1 MVRQHINRRE
11 FLRIAGSSAIL
22 GVGLPGC
29 SIFQTGSADPLE
41 FDVLIKNGLIVDG
54 SGESGY
60 PGSIGIID
68 DKIAAIGSLDH
79 AIAPQIIDAT
89 NLVVAPGFIN
99 IHGHTDGNLLTNPEG
114 TSSVMQGVTL
124 ELGGQ
129 CGGSRG
135 WNIGEFLDELDDL
148 DIGINF
154 ATMVGH
160 GTVRNAVIGSTNR
173 DPNTQE
179 LEQMRQMID
188 QAIQGGAVGLST
200 GLEYTPGNFSKTPE
214 LIEIARALKPYQ
226 LPYATHMRN
235 EDRSLLE
242 AVEESLMIGRE
253 ADCPVQISHLKAL
266 GKPNWHKIDPLFK
279 MLEIA
284 DKERG
289 NVHFDRYPY
298 IAYSTGLSI
307 IFPTWSK
314 DGGNQRFLERLQD
327 ASLQQRIRADVQV
340 KIDQL
345 QSWHAIMVTS
355 VRHED
360 DRKYIGFRVDDIA
373 RDKGADPFEEAVALL
388 LRNNGSVSTVGFG
401 MDEENTRRI
410 LSHPLG
416 MIGSDGSAMPLAGGM
431 VHPRSFG
438 TFARVLGY
446 YCREEKIFDLPTA
459 VKKMTS
465 MPAEKLR
472 IDRRG
477 KLEKGFY
484 ADIAI
489 FDPATVKDTATFEK
503 PRQLPLGVNHVLVNG
518 KLTVQN
524 GEHTGTLAGR
534 PIRFKA

>member
-1 MVRQHINRRE
+1 MTKQHINRRE
-11 FLRIAGSSAIL
+11 FLRIAGSSAVI
-22 GVGLPGC
+22 GAGFSGC
-29 SIFQTGSADPLE
+29 SIFQIGATEPRE
-41 FDVLIKNGLIVDG
+41 FDILIKNGLIVDG
-54 SGESGY
+54 AGKTGY
-60 PGSIGIID
+60 SGSIGIIG
-68 DKIAAIGSLDH
+68 DKIAALGTLDQ
-79 AIAPQIIDAT
+79 AAAPQVIDAT
-89 NLVVAPGFIN
+89 NLVITPGFIN

-135 WNIGEFLDELDDL
+135 WNVGEYLDELEERQ
-148 DIGINF
+148 IGINF

-160 GTVRNAVIGSTNR
+160 GTVRNAVIGSTDR
-173 DPNTQE
+173 EPTAQE
-179 LEQMRQMID
+179 LQQMRQMVD

-214 LIEIARALKPYQ
+214 LIEVARALKPYQ

-242 AVEESLMIGRE
+242 AVEESLTIGKE

-266 GKPNWHKIDPLFK
+266 GKPNWHKIDPLFE
-279 MLEIA
+279 MLEMA

-289 NVHFDRYPY
+289 NIHFDRYPY

-314 DGGNQRFLERLQD
+314 DGGNQRLLERLQD

-345 QSWHAIMVTS
+345 QSWHALMVTS
-355 VRHED
+355 VRHEN
-360 DRKYIGFRVDDIA
+360 DRKYVGWRVDDIA
-373 RDKGADPFEEAVALL
+373 RDKNADPYEEAVALL

-416 MIGSDGSAMPLAGGM
+416 MIGSDGSAMPLEGGM

-438 TFARVLGY
+438 AFARVLGY

-465 MPAEKLR
+465 MPAEKLKL
-472 IDRRG
+472 DRRG

-503 PRQLPLGVNHVLVNG
+503 PRQLPVGVHHVLVNG
-518 KLTVQN
+518 KLTVRD
-524 GEHTGTLAGR
+524 GKHTGTLAGR
-534 PIRFKA
+534 PIRFNA

>member
-1 MVRQHINRRE
+1 MAKQQITRRE
-11 FLRIAGSSAIL
+11 FLRITGSSAVL
-22 GVGLPGC
+22 AAGLAGC
-29 SIFQTGSADPLE
+29 SIFQSGSDQPRE
-41 FDVLIKNGLIVDG
+41 FDILIKNGLIVDG
-54 SGESGY
+54 AGKTGY
-60 PGSIGIID
+60 PGSIGIIG
-68 DKIAAIGSLDH
+68 DKIAALGTLDH
-79 AIAPQIIDAT
+79 AAAPQIIDAT
-89 NLVVAPGFIN
+89 NLAVTPGFIN
-99 IHGHTDGNLLTNPEG
+99 IHGHTDGKLLTNPKG
-114 TSSVMQGVTL
+114 ISSVMQGVTL

-135 WNIGEFLDELDDL
+135 WNVGEFLDELEDRE
-148 DIGINF
+148 IGINF

-160 GTVRNAVIGSTNR
+160 GAVRSAVIGSTDR
-173 DPNTQE
+173 DPNAQE

-200 GLEYTPGNFSKTPE
+200 GLEYSPGNFSKTPE
-214 LIEIARALKPYQ
+214 LIELARALKPYQ
-226 LPYATHMRN
+226 LPYATHIRN
-235 EDRSLLE
+235 EDRFLLE
-242 AVEESLMIGRE
+242 AVEEALTIGQQ

-266 GKPNWHKIDPLFK
+266 GKPNWHKIDPLIE
-279 MLEIA
+279 MLEAA

-289 NVHFDRYPY
+289 DVHFDRYPY
-298 IAYSTGLSI
+298 VAYSTGLSI

-314 DGGNQRFLERLQD
+314 NGGNQRFLERLRD

-345 QSWHAIMVTS
+345 QSWHAIMVTG
-355 VRHED
+355 VRHQD
-360 DRKYIGFRVDDIA
+360 DRKYLGYRVDDIA
-373 RDKGADPFEEAVALL
+373 RDQNTDPFDEAVALL

-416 MIGSDGSAMPLAGGM
+416 MIGSDGSAVPLEGGM
-431 VHPRSFG
+431 LHPRSFG

-465 MPAEKLR
+465 MPAEKLKL
-472 IDRRG
+472 DRRG

-489 FDPATVKDTATFEK
+489 FDPATVIDTATFEK
-503 PRQLPLGVNHVLVNG
+503 PRQLPAGVHHVLANG

-524 GEHTGTLAGR
+524 GEHTGALAGR